1 MSHINDRT
9 LESLITGSA
18 SPSDVQRLRRHTEGC
33 RACARRL
40 EEWRDNFA
48 EVDQR
53 YPELATDVGPVAT
66 SSSDGLVLLP
76 STGHD
81 RRFEVDL
88 TTALWVGA
96 VLMAVLVGYGTYRL
110 RESREVVDATTLY
123 PQLTA
128 EPESRRT
135 GAMPPIPPATGK
147 DSLAR
152 RGSVPTTAVAPKPP
166 ALPVSAEF
174 RLARLSEA
182 ARSLGG
188 PVRTIRGLE
197 PDHIEIGPSTASPG
211 SLPGVPVIRV
221 IYQTDGGG
229 RMTLEQQLIPA
240 DSTGFRPVD
249 DASLES
255 GAVTY
260 GSTPSGV
267 SVATWLDKDGCRLS
281 LAMQGP
287 VEVLKQLVSRVH

>member
-1 MSHINDRT
+1 
-9 LESLITGSA
+9 
-18 SPSDVQRLRRHTEGC
+18 
-33 RACARRL
+33 
-40 EEWRDNFA
+40 
-48 EVDQR
+48 
-53 YPELATDVGPVAT
+53 
-66 SSSDGLVLLP
+66 
-76 STGHD
+76 
-81 RRFEVDL
+81 
-88 TTALWVGA
+88 
-96 VLMAVLVGYGTYRL
+96 
-110 RESREVVDATTLY
+110 
-123 PQLTA
+123 
-128 EPESRRT
+128 
-135 GAMPPIPPATGK
+135 MPPIPPTTGQ

-152 RGSVPTTAVAPKPP
+152 RGSSPSTAAAPKPP

-174 RLARLSEA
+174 RIARLSEA

-197 PDHIEIGPSTASPG
+197 SDHIEIGPSTASPG

-267 SVATWLDKDGCRLS
+267 SVATWLDKDGYRMS

-287 VEVLKQLVSRVH
+287 VDLLKQLVGRVH